1 MKKNI
6 TAAAILLAF
15 GATLISCNGPRR
27 SPGIVYM
34 PDMAYSVAIDAYA
47 VLDSN
52 KFTSDKLNKGN
63 KIYYNSL
70 PVAGTVKRGDLFN
83 YTLPHDSA
91 GYAQSAMVKNPIE
104 TISKEEL
111 SEAGRLYNIN
121 CAICHGAKGHGDGPI
136 AEKVPGVANLTSD
149 LFKAMAD
156 GTMYHSIE
164 YGKNNMGSYASQ
176 LTPRER
182 WQIIKYIRTLQ
193 GPAAAQASTTASADS
208 AKKQ

>member
-70 PVAGTVKRGDLFN
+70 PVAGTVKRGDLFI

-91 GYAQSAMVKNPIE
+91 GYAQSA
-104 TISKEEL
+104 
-111 SEAGRLYNIN
+111 
-121 CAICHGAKGHGDGPI
+121 
-136 AEKVPGVANLTSD
+136 
-149 LFKAMAD
+149 
-156 GTMYHSIE
+156 
-164 YGKNNMGSYASQ
+164 
-176 LTPRER
+176 
-182 WQIIKYIRTLQ
+182 
-193 GPAAAQASTTASADS
+193 
-208 AKKQ
+208 